1 VNEANSLA
9 RKADPFASAF
19 GLVSVP
25 SPAPSAPP
33 NGSPPSPPPACDAAC
48 FNAARFTFLRS
59 DRCVCGESMLLFHRR
74 LLSAFQEA
82 LRAVIACAC
91 LHAAMMLLYGVVA
104 AAAAAYLALRAA
116 PRRRAGK
123 AGLSA
128 SAPPPRGGRGRADP
142 SLDAPSL
149 PSYVVVGA
157 ASAEAEGLR
166 GRRGHEEGP
175 PATAA
180 AHRGVSFALSEAD
193 EEALATPPSQRP
205 FLGGS
210 TPSHSR
216 VRSL

>member
-1 VNEANSLA
+1 
-9 RKADPFASAF
+9 
-19 GLVSVP
+19 
-25 SPAPSAPP
+25 
-33 NGSPPSPPPACDAAC
+33 
-48 FNAARFTFLRS
+48 
-59 DRCVCGESMLLFHRR
+59 MLLFHRR

-104 AAAAAYLALRAA
+104 AAATAYLALRAA

-123 AGLSA
+123 AGLSE

-142 SLDAPSL
+142 SLDTRSSL

-166 GRRGHEEGP
+166 GRRGHEGP

-180 AHRGVSFALSEAD
+180 AAHRSVSFALSEAD

-210 TPSHSR
+210 SPSHSR